1 MGQGWNGWLPTTM
14 GLIPGY
20 QNNETMYYAAADILV
35 SSGLRDVGYDTILVT
50 CAGWQRDNTTGK
62 LMENP
67 VVWPRGYKAFI
78 DYLHARKLKIG
89 AYGDTMLRLSDGAIC
104 APPPPPPP
112 PSCPEGYT
120 AHESGFWRNTD
131 PCNSNFTS
139 CTEDHQNA
147 TVRTRVHLLPAF
159 AVADKFSRTR
169 AGNKM
174 CEEVQRNEW
183 LRCV

>member
-1 MGQGWNGWLPTTM
+1 MQNDAWLNGEQLEKPLANGDIAILLLNRLNTSIDITLNFEDVNDTSKRCWN
-14 GLIPGY
+14 
-20 QNNETMYYAAADILV
+20 V
-35 SSGLRDVGYDTILVT
+35 RDV
-50 CAGWQRDNTTGK
+50 WQ
-62 LMENP
+62 
-67 VVWPRGYKAFI
+67 
-78 DYLHARKLKIG
+78 G
-89 AYGDTMLRLSDGAIC
+89 ADLGRLNGEFVAQKVPPHGCRMLRLSDGAIC